1 VNLLIVGATGGTGRQ
16 LVSQALERGHRV
28 TALVRKERSMEPRP
42 GLITVLGNVLEPSSL
57 DRAARGQDAV
67 LSALGHKQW
76 FRPTRILSEGTRNL
90 VAAMRRH
97 GVRRFV
103 CETALGISDAW
114 WRMGLYYTLFVRPV
128 ILPLYFWDKARQEAI
143 IRASDLDWTIV
154 RPGALTN
161 GPKRG
166 HYRHGPRVG
175 HWLWTVRISRAD
187 VAAFMLDE
195 VTESRYVRAS
205 VGLAY

>member
-1 VNLLIVGATGGTGRQ
+1 
-16 LVSQALERGHRV
+16 VSQALERGHRV
-28 TALVRKERSMEPRP
+28 TALVRKEPSGKPRP
-42 GLITVLGNVLEPSSL
+42 QLIAVLGNVLDPPSL

-67 LSALGHKQW
+67 LSALGHRQW

-90 VAAMRRH
+90 IEAMRRH

-114 WRMGLYYTLFVRPV
+114 WRMGLYYTLFVHPF
-128 ILPLYFWDKARQEAI
+128 ILPLYFWDKTRQEAI

-161 GPKRG
+161 GPRRG

-187 VAAFMLDE
+187 VAEFMLDQ
-195 VTESRYVRAS
+195 VTDSRYVRAS
-205 VGLAY
+205 VGLAN

>member
-1 VNLLIVGATGGTGRQ
+1 MNLLIVGATGGTGQQ

-28 TALVRKERSMEPRP
+28 TALVRKEPSAEPRP
-42 GLITVLGNVLEPSSL
+42 GLITVLGDVLDASSL
-57 DRAARGQDAV
+57 DRAVQGQDAV
-67 LSALGHKQW
+67 LSALGHKQF
-76 FRPTRILSEGTRNL
+76 FRPTHILSEGTRNL
-90 VAAMRRH
+90 IGAMWRH

-114 WRMGLYYTLFVRPV
+114 WQMGLSYTLFVRPIIV
-128 ILPLYFWDKARQEAI
+128 PLYFWDKTRQEAV

-166 HYRHGPRVG
+166 HYRQGPRVG

-187 VAAFMLDE
+187 VAAFMLDQL
-195 VTESRYVRAS
+195 TDDRYVRTA
-205 VGLAY
+205 VGVAD